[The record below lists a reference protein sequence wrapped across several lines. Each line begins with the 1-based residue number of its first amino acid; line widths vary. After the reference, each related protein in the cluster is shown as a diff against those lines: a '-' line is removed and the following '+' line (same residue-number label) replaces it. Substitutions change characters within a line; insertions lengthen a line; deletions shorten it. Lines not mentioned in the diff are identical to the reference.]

1 MTITRFAPSPTG
13 YIHVGNLRTALMNY
27 LIARKNGGE
36 FILRIDDTDPVRS
49 KEEYVDGLKE
59 DLTWLGLH
67 WDRVERQS
75 ERLDKYH
82 AAADE
87 LRKIGR
93 FYEAWETP
101 TELDLKRKKQL
112 NMGKPPVYDRAALN
126 LSEAE
131 KAKLR
136 DERGP
141 GVWRFKLDQERIE
154 WKDGI
159 LGDISIDAASVS
171 DPVLIRGDGQILYTL
186 ASVVDDTEMGVTNVV
201 RGSDHVTNTATQIQ
215 IMQALG
221 GTVPT
226 FAHHSLLTGP
236 QGEALSK
243 RLGVLALRARG
254 HNEYDGGE
262 NDFVQQVAGIYGEL
276 PVTTTWRSRLT
287 LSEARD
293 ELDTMDNFGGSVID
307 TRTQTARW
315 QNNIQLGAHEVIAGA
330 EISEDR
336 VSSTNEFEVT
346 SRDNTAVFTQ
356 ALLDFSPF
364 AIQASLRYDDNE
376 AYGDEVTGSLALGYE
391 LDNYHTLRASIG
403 TAFKAPSFNDL
414 YWPNSGNPDLNPEK
428 SETVEVGVRG
438 QYSYSQWFW
447 DVAVFQNDY
456 DDLIAWAPTP
466 SGLWAPQNVNN
477 ARIRGAELSSG
488 VEVNDWV
495 LQAAYTYLD
504 PEDQETGN
512 RLARRASQSVRLD
525 ADRELGDWSLGG
537 SLVAQVYRYDN
548 ASNTQ
553 RLGGYGLVNLRAG
566 WQFAPLWTARVTVE
580 NAFDKEYETSRDYI
594 NAGRAGF
601 LSVHFGQ

>member
-1 MTITRFAPSPTG
+1 MAPRCDKPAANQENPMTITRFAPSPTG

-126 LSEAE
+126 LSDAE

-221 GTVPT
+221 GTVPA

-243 RLGVLALRARG
+243 RLGVLALRDLRERGVHPFALLSTMARLGSSDPIELRTDMESLIDGFDIERFGSAPTKFDVEDLFPMTGRYLQTLPLEAVASDIAALGVPEDKAALFWQVTRENITTLHDLKGWWQMFSEGAEPVIADEDKEFVAEALALLPEGEFDESTWGTWTAAVKEQTGRKGKGLFMPLRLALTGKPHGPDMAAVLPLLQVVKARG
-254 HNEYDGGE
+254 
-262 NDFVQQVAGIYGEL
+262 
-276 PVTTTWRSRLT
+276 
-287 LSEARD
+287 
-293 ELDTMDNFGGSVID
+293 
-307 TRTQTARW
+307 
-315 QNNIQLGAHEVIAGA
+315 
-330 EISEDR
+330 
-336 VSSTNEFEVT
+336 
-346 SRDNTAVFTQ
+346 
-356 ALLDFSPF
+356 
-364 AIQASLRYDDNE
+364 
-376 AYGDEVTGSLALGYE
+376 
-391 LDNYHTLRASIG
+391 
-403 TAFKAPSFNDL
+403 
-414 YWPNSGNPDLNPEK
+414 
-428 SETVEVGVRG
+428 
-438 QYSYSQWFW
+438 
-447 DVAVFQNDY
+447 
-456 DDLIAWAPTP
+456 
-466 SGLWAPQNVNN
+466 
-477 ARIRGAELSSG
+477 
-488 VEVNDWV
+488 
-495 LQAAYTYLD
+495 
-504 PEDQETGN
+504 
-512 RLARRASQSVRLD
+512 
-525 ADRELGDWSLGG
+525 
-537 SLVAQVYRYDN
+537 
-548 ASNTQ
+548 
-553 RLGGYGLVNLRAG
+553 
-566 WQFAPLWTARVTVE
+566 
-580 NAFDKEYETSRDYI
+580 
-594 NAGRAGF
+594 
-601 LSVHFGQ
+601 